1 MNILVFTSL
10 WPSREQPAHGIFVR
24 HRIAALSRRPEVR
37 IRVVSPVPWFPSGWE
52 SKILPGHWRRAARL
66 PVREEIEG
74 MMTCRPRYFMLPKVG
89 MRFQAAGMA
98 HGAFDLA
105 RRLHEE
111 DPIDFIDA
119 HYAYPDGVAAA
130 RIGDRLNIPV
140 FITVRGT
147 DLNLFPRWRSIRR
160 RLREGLEKATGVIA
174 VSRSLRDRLL
184 DLGIPADLIAVV
196 PNGVD
201 RSLFHWRD
209 RDEARRALGL
219 ARDEKIVL
227 SVGSLVPAKG
237 FEDLIRAMSLP
248 LPRNLKLYL
257 IGEGPQRLLLAALI
271 EQLGLVKRVHLR
283 GAVSQAELPDWYAAA
298 DLFCLPS
305 HREGCPNVVLEALA
319 CGAPVVA
326 TDVGDLKETI
336 DTGQCGKIV
345 SVNSAEALA
354 RGLAWALERDWDRVE
369 ISRQGAVRSWDDV
382 ADELSEFYRARWNVR
397 P

>member
-37 IRVVSPVPWFPSGWE
+37 IRVVSPVPWFPSGWQ
-52 SKILPGHWRRAARL
+52 SKSLPGHWRRAARM
-66 PVREEIEG
+66 PEREEIEG

-98 HGAFDLA
+98 HGAFELA

-111 DPIDFIDA
+111 DPIDIIDA
-119 HYAYPDGVAAA
+119 HYAYPDGVAAS

-160 RLREGLEKATGVIA
+160 RISEAMKKATGVIA

-184 DLGIPADLIAVV
+184 GLGIPADLIAVV

-257 IGEGPQRLLLAALI
+257 IGEGPQRPMLTALI

-319 CGAPVVA
+319 CGTPVVA
-326 TDVGDLKETI
+326 TDVGDLNTLLSNPPSGRI
-336 DTGQCGKIV
+336 IPVD
-345 SVNSAEALA
+345 SVEELSDA
-354 RGLAWALERDWDRVE
+354 LAWALEQPWDRAE
-369 ISRQGAVRSWDDV
+369 IARQGSARSWDQV
-382 ADELSEFYRARWNVR
+382 ADELLRLYQK
-397 P
+397 

>member
-37 IRVVSPVPWFPSGWE
+37 IRVVAPVPWFPSGWQ
-52 SKILPGHWRRAARL
+52 SKSLPGHWRRAARM
-66 PVREEIEG
+66 PEREEIEG
-74 MMTCRPRYFMLPKVG
+74 LMTCHPRYFMLPKIG

-98 HGAFDLA
+98 HGAFELA

-111 DPIDFIDA
+111 DPIDIIDA
-119 HYAYPDGVAAA
+119 HYAYPDGVAAS

-237 FEDLIRAMSLP
+237 FEDLIRATSLP
-248 LPRNLKLYL
+248 LHRNLKLYL
-257 IGEGPQRLLLAALI
+257 IGEGPQRPMLTALI

-319 CGAPVVA
+319 CGTPVVA
-326 TDVGDLKETI
+326 TDVGDLNTLLSNPPSGRI
-336 DTGQCGKIV
+336 IPVD
-345 SVNSAEALA
+345 SVEELSDA
-354 RGLAWALERDWDRVE
+354 LAWALEQPWDRAE
-369 ISRQGAVRSWDDV
+369 IARQGSARSWDQV
-382 ADELSEFYRARWNVR
+382 ADELLRLYQK
-397 P
+397 